1 MSVLNFLQAGMSYG
15 ADKTQY
21 TAQKKWQEYQN
32 KMKDLSATVSQNALT
47 TNELLAADSFLNQ
60 AFQLRKDSIFTRAKV
75 EVNAAAAGVKGKSVN
90 RVVREIIGNSASR
103 EAERQ
108 EAFRVSMH
116 GISQQRKQIE
126 YDAAFAHDYSYIP
139 KPNAASYYLAATQK
153 SIDQAAKAFAGGAGG

>member
-1 MSVLNFLQAGMSYG
+1 MSYG
-15 ADKTQY
+15 ADKAQY

-47 TNELLAADSFLNQ
+47 TNELLAADAFLNQ
-60 AFQLRKDSIFTRAKV
+60 AFQLRKDSIFARAKV

-90 RVVREIIGNSASR
+90 RVMREIIGNSAAR
-103 EAERQ
+103 ESERQ
-108 EAFRVSMH
+108 EAFRVSMQ
-116 GISQQRKQIE
+116 GINQQRRQIE

-153 SIDQAAKAFAGGAGG
+153 TIDQAAKAFAGGAG